1 MLPTPQLG
9 LACRRI
15 LGHYVGMAEIKIA
28 PYGSWKSPITSDLI
42 VQGSV
47 GLGAVRTDGEDLYWL
62 ELRPSEGGRSCLVR
76 RTPDGATRDMT
87 SLPFN
92 TRTRVH
98 EYGGGDF
105 LVHGGAIYFSNFADQ
120 RLYRLTTDD
129 AKPQPLTPESNNEL
143 RYADMILDASRRRL
157 IAVREDHTAGEHEP
171 TNTLVAV
178 RLDAYKKRVDT
189 ADADTTKPDALNEAT
204 LTNGGQV
211 LVSGYDFYSSP
222 RLSPDGRELAWLC
235 WNHPN
240 MPWDGTELWRAD
252 VAEDGSLTGA
262 RRIAGGR
269 EESIFQPEW
278 SPDGRLYFV
287 SDKSGWWNLYRVAG
301 EGAGEAFE
309 ALCRM
314 EAEFGQ
320 PQWVFGMSTYAFASA
335 REIVC
340 AYTVRG
346 MSSLARLDT
355 ETKQLRRIESPYAD
369 IQYLQALSGRAV
381 FRAGAPHTSA
391 AIVALD
397 LDSEQ
402 FEVLRRS
409 NEHEIDA
416 GYLSIAQPIEFP
428 TTNGQTAHAF
438 FYPPRNRDFAAP
450 EGTRPP
456 LLVKS
461 HGGPTSA
468 ASTTLS
474 LNIQYWTSRGIAV
487 LDVNYGG
494 STGYGREYRRR
505 LNDTWGITDV
515 DDCANGARYLAA
527 EGLVDGERCVITG
540 GSAGG
545 YTTLAALT
553 FRDTFK
559 AGASHYGVSDL
570 GALVRDTHKFE
581 ARYLDN
587 LIGPYPE
594 REDLYQARSPINFT
608 DQLSCPVIFFQG
620 LEDKV
625 VPPNQA
631 ELMVEALRAKGLPVA
646 YVAFP
651 GEQHGFRRAE
661 NIKRALDGELYFY
674 SRVFNFKLADA
685 VEPVK
690 IENL

>member
-1 MLPTPQLG
+1 
-9 LACRRI
+9 
-15 LGHYVGMAEIKIA
+15 MAETKIA

-47 GLGAVRTDGEDLYWL
+47 GLGAVRADGADLYWI

-76 RTPDGATRDMT
+76 RSADGATRDMT
-87 SLPFN
+87 PPAFN
-92 TRTRVH
+92 ARTRVH

-105 LVHGGAIYFSNFADQ
+105 VVRDGVIYFSNFNDQ
-120 RLYRLTTDD
+120 RLYRQTPDGGD
-129 AKPQPLTPESNNEL
+129 PQPLTPESNNEL

-157 IAVREDHTAGEHEP
+157 IAVHEDHTAGAHEP

-178 RLDAYKKRVDT
+178 QLDA
-189 ADADTTKPDALNEAT
+189 DATNASNTTNAEPPDPDKPNAGASNG
-204 LTNGGQV
+204 GGQV

-222 RLSPDGRELAWLC
+222 RLSPDGKRLAWLC

-240 MPWDGTELWRAD
+240 MPWDGTELWQGD
-252 VAEDGSLTGA
+252 VAEDGTITGA

-269 EESIFQPEW
+269 KESLFQPEW
-278 SPDGRLYFV
+278 SPDGRLHFV
-287 SDKSGWWNLYRVAG
+287 SDKSGWWNLYRVTNKEG
-301 EGAGEAFE
+301 DEGAGETFE
-309 ALCRM
+309 PLCEM

-320 PQWVFGMSTYAFASA
+320 PQWVFGMSTYAFTGAT
-335 REIVC
+335 EIVC

-355 ETKQLRRIESPYAD
+355 ETKQLQRIESPYAD
-369 IQYLQALSGRAV
+369 IQYLQAAPGRRAV
-381 FRAGAPHTSA
+381 FRAGAPHTAA

-397 LDSEQ
+397 LASGE

-409 NEHEIDA
+409 SDLTIDE
-416 GYLSIAQPIEFP
+416 GYLSIAQPVEFP
-428 TTNGQTAHAF
+428 TTDGQTAHAF

-450 EGTRPP
+450 ADARPP

-505 LNDTWGITDV
+505 LNGTWGITDV
-515 DDCANGARYLAA
+515 DDCSNGARYLSA

-594 REDLYQARSPINFT
+594 RADIYHARSPINFT
-608 DQLSCPVIFFQG
+608 DKLSCPVIFFQG

-631 ELMVEALRAKGLPVA
+631 ELMVDALRAKGLPVA

-674 SRVFNFKLADA
+674 SRVFNFELADP
-685 VEPVK
+685 VEPVPL
-690 IENL
+690 ENL